1 MQHIQILACMLIHV
15 DSRQYYIE
23 LLWAPSMWNIS
34 EMLCA
39 PGQEHLLKAKAGEN
53 DVIVQEQEPGKSS

>member
-1 MQHIQILACMLIHV
+1 MLIPV